1 MPCNSS
7 VCKGLQGWSVTNCY
21 DGEREGNS
29 YAVKIRMRLAENLL
43 EHHAYFFGSPH
54 IQILK
59 NKSGI

>member
-1 MPCNSS
+1 MI
-7 VCKGLQGWSVTNCY
+7 
-21 DGEREGNS
+21 GEREQES